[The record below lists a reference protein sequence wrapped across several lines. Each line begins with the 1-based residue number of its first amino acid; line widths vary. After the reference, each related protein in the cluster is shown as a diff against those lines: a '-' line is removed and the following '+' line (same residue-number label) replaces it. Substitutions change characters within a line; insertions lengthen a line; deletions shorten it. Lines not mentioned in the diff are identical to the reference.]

1 MLLFAK
7 LLDLKID
14 QTGEVSEQDVNVLKK
29 LEKEKL
35 PNKGETGGNV
45 WHMLMGDD
53 MLKDEGALI

>member
-14 QTGEVSEQDVNVLKK
+14 QTGEVSEQDVNVLKE

-35 PNKGETGGNV
+35 PSKGEAGGNV

-53 MLKDEGALI
+53 MLQGEGALI